1 MNEHRT
7 RIPGQ
12 RAPHASEAG
21 PGERPAAAPLFTRT
35 DATLGE
41 FALRPVDPAADARL
55 LHGWVTHPKAVFW
68 LMQDCDLA
76 AVEKESARIAADPF
90 HDAFLGLH
98 NGTPAFL
105 MERYDPA
112 HRELVGIHTAEPG
125 DVGMHFLTAPTTT
138 PVHGF
143 TLAVLTTVMEMLFA
157 DPATRRVVVEPD
169 ARNTAVHALNEA
181 VGFEVLRT
189 VSLPAKDA
197 CLSTCTREKFLATRG
212 DHR

>member
-1 MNEHRT
+1 MNEHSA

-12 RAPHASEAG
+12 RPSSAAEAG
-21 PGERPAAAPLFTRT
+21 PGDRPALFTRT
-35 DATLGE
+35 DEALGE
-41 FALRPVDPAADARL
+41 FSLRPVDPASDAGL
-55 LHGWVTHPKAVFW
+55 LHGWVTDPKAVFW

-76 AVEKESARIAADPF
+76 AVEQEFTRIAADPF

-112 HRELVGIHTAEPG
+112 HRELVGVHTAEPG
-125 DVGMHFLTAPTTT
+125 DVGMHFLTAPAAA
-138 PVHGF
+138 PLHGF
-143 TLAVLTTVMEMLFA
+143 TRAVLTTVMEMLFD
-157 DPATRRVVVEPD
+157 DPGTRRVVVEPD
-169 ARNTAVHALNEA
+169 TRNTAVQALNKA

-189 VSLPAKDA
+189 VSLPGKDA
-197 CLSTCTREKFLATRG
+197 CLSTCTRDQFLATRG

>member
-7 RIPGQ
+7 RIRGQ
-12 RAPHASEAG
+12 RAPHAAEAG

-41 FALRPVDPAADARL
+41 FALRWVDPAADARL
-55 LHGWVTHPKAVFW
+55 LHRWVTHPKAVFW

-197 CLSTCTREKFLATRG
+197 CLSTCTREKFLAARG

>member
-1 MNEHRT
+1 MNEHRA

-12 RAPHASEAG
+12 RPPSAPEARH
-21 PGERPAAAPLFTRT
+21 GERPAPAPLFTRT
-35 DATLGE
+35 DPALGE
-41 FALRPVDPAADARL
+41 FALRPVDPAADAAL

-125 DVGMHFLTAPTTT
+125 DVGMHFLTAPTTA

-143 TLAVLTTVMEMLFA
+143 TRAVLTTVMEMLFA

-169 ARNTAVHALNEA
+169 TRNTAVHALNEA

-197 CLSTCTREKFLATRG
+197 RLSTCTRDQFLATRG